1 MKNQDSSKSANQPQQ
16 TENTN
21 MPDEEIVLP
30 DECGDTLWD
39 KVLEETEKR
48 DELKKII
55 LGEVPKNKP

>member
-1 MKNQDSSKSANQPQQ
+1 
-16 TENTN
+16 

-55 LGEVPKNKP
+55 LGEVPKTKP